1 MAQAI
6 SNDLIQEVSKF
17 AKILAEKF
25 TPPEFIPGCEVISIA
40 DINEYATNNGWVEAV
55 CGQHNQQRVRWKSA
69 ETVANGDFIDVLFF
83 QERGIFEAYG
93 VGGSTA
99 IVAAH
104 NLLSATHLDTLA
116 ASVVAGDIIY
126 GNATPKWARLAKGTD
141 GQVLT
146 LASGLPSWASAGAA
160 TTAWPAP
167 GKLKIGTTE
176 YATLA
181 LAVAA
186 AVSGD
191 TIYAGVGT
199 HTADNVTIPAGVN
212 LFGADPFLTIF
223 TTSTSTTCLT
233 FSAGCEAGNFTVT
246 ITTNSAST
254 TQAIS
259 IASNDVIL
267 NNAGYSGTNAGAGAS
282 YGCNVSGGTG
292 IELWG
297 NRGLT
302 SKTRSLFISGSTTSV
317 RIFGG
322 TFATLGTDSG
332 TTPALEFATPP
343 RIASASFGTTG
354 PKGFYAVNGGLVTPA
369 LSGGG
374 QIQLTTGAAV
384 SMFDTDGTL
393 AGNSDARVATQ
404 KATKAY
410 VDSFTPPAASESAS
424 GIAELATQAETDA
437 GTDDLRIVTPLKLA
451 NTSLTERAYQS
462 IPYNGSFAVWQRGTS
477 FAAVADGAYTA
488 DGWKYRKTAGVMVH
502 TISQSSDVPT
512 VAQAGILAPYSLLVD
527 CTTVDAS
534 IASTD
539 LCTIGTR
546 IEGFDFAQ
554 IAQRIFTCSFWV
566 KATKTGIYCISF
578 RNSGAD
584 RSYVAEFTINTT
596 ATWEY
601 KTITVAAS
609 PSAGTWDYT
618 TGLGLTVEICL
629 AGGSNYNT
637 TAGAWQTGSF
647 LSTSNQ
653 VNGCDDT
660 ANDFRIAL
668 FDIVPGSYDRP
679 FPVVD
684 HGARVGRCKRYYD
697 KSYDLATAPATATN
711 VGARSFQTRRAI
723 AGSAAGS
730 QFYSEVFSVP
740 MRAAPT
746 VVLYALGGTA
756 NAITVV
762 ASTRSGCTAGDVGEK
777 KFRYV
782 AVDNTSAQAIAADDV
797 IAWHYTASAEL

>member
-212 LFGADPFLTIF
+212 LFGADPYLTIF

-267 NNAGYSGTNAGAGAS
+267 NNVGYSGTNAGAGAS

-354 PKGFYAVNGGLVTPA
+354 PKGFYAVNGGGLVTPA

-404 KATKAY
+404 KATKTY
-410 VDSFTPPAASESAS
+410 VDGRTPAASESAS

-451 NTSLTERAYQS
+451 NTSLVERAYQS
-462 IPYNGSFAVWQRGTS
+462 IPYNGSMAIWQRGTS
-477 FAAVADGAYTA
+477 FAAAADGAYTA
-488 DGWKYRKTAGVMVH
+488 DGWKYRKTAGAMVH
-502 TISQSSDVPT
+502 TVSQSSDVPT

-584 RSYVAEFTINTT
+584 RSYVSEFTINTT

-609 PSAGTWDYT
+609 PAAGTWDYT

-629 AGGSNYNT
+629 AGGSTYNT

-647 LSTSNQ
+647 LNTSNQ

-679 FPVVD
+679 YPILDYNLQLF
-684 HGARVGRCKRYYD
+684 RCKRYMQYL
-697 KSYDLATAPATATN
+697 SSGLSGAATATTK
-711 VGARSFQTRRAI
+711 VGI
-723 AGSAAGS
+723 AG
-730 QFYSEVFSVP
+730 QFVP
-740 MRAAPT
+740 RMRAVPT
-746 VVLYALGGTA
+746 VSLTTTSPVIRSNFGSNVTA
-756 NAITVV
+756 SSATLTNTVV
-762 ASTRSGCTAGDVGEK
+762 GFEGLATEITGFTGLTASQPCAVSTADLLLCTA
-777 KFRYV
+777 
-782 AVDNTSAQAIAADDV
+782 
-797 IAWHYTASAEL
+797 EL